1 MMSRTLTNSQ
11 RPMRTALLTL
21 AILAAG
27 AAPAA
32 ASDPAD
38 EPFSTDTVA
47 ETHRSAHPEMTAAQ
61 ARLAAGEAH
70 ERDALVRLLGEQP
83 ATFGGAWYDPPT
95 NVLHV
100 NATTPAA
107 VDDAERLGETKDL
120 DVRGHL
126 VARSFD
132 QLERQAGTLRSGAG
146 VLSAAAKGQVGLDV
160 RANKVVIAVSAEQRP
175 ALLGAANAANVKL
188 IVDPKLAVEPDAC
201 AARDVCDNGLAPG
214 AIVRPAVGNLG
225 CSMGFTTDDT
235 FTGSRF
241 AFTAGHCS
249 NGLNVTWS
257 TGAQSIGPLVSA
269 MDLNEIDASL
279 IQVTNATYT
288 GQPGGRL
295 YNTDDVDS
303 VVNSLS
309 SIVEGEVVCKAAN
322 FQDPNGPR
330 YCGEIDLVSDPNV
343 RGMVR
348 VREEDAC
355 GGDSGGPWYRLID
368 GITPKLRIAYGLH
381 SRSDFGCRGDSG
393 GTESWFSSLP
403 SIKAAFAPT
412 HVVETR

>member
-1 MMSRTLTNSQ
+1 MMSRKLTNSK
-11 RPMRTALLTL
+11 MRTTLLTF

-38 EPFSTDTVA
+38 EPFSPDTVA
-47 ETHRSAHPEMTAAQ
+47 ETHRSAHPEMSAAQ
-61 ARLAAGEAH
+61 ARLAADEAP
-70 ERDALVRLLGEQP
+70 ERDALVRQLGEQP

-95 NVLHV
+95 NVVHV

-107 VDDAERLGETKDL
+107 VDDAEELGDSKDL

-126 VARSFD
+126 VARSFE
-132 QLERQAGTLRSGAG
+132 QLEGQAGTLRSSAGALG
-146 VLSAAAKGQVGLDV
+146 AAAKGQVGLDV
-160 RANKVVIAVSAEQRP
+160 RANTVVVAVSAQQRP
-175 ALLGAANAANVKL
+175 ALLPAANAANVKL
-188 IVDPKLAVEPDAC
+188 IVDPKLAVEADTC
-201 AARDVCDNGLAPG
+201 AARDVCDGGLAPG
-214 AIVRPAVGNLG
+214 AMVWRGAAGSFV

-249 NGLNVTWS
+249 NGLNVTWG

-288 GQPGGRL
+288 GQLGGRL

-322 FQDPNGPR
+322 FQDPSGGR
-330 YCGEIDLVSDPNV
+330 HCGEIDLASDPVV

-348 VREEDAC
+348 VRNEDAC
-355 GGDSGGPWYRLID
+355 PGDSGGPWYRLID

-381 SRSDFGCRGDSG
+381 SRSDIGCRGDFG